1 MKKVISFLLAVVL
14 CFTLA
19 AEAFAASVKLEAV
32 SETVQ
37 TGQNIA
43 VALTVDES
51 YSDVIT
57 LETRLYYN
65 SALFTYVSYTEDNKD
80 VTVKATPSTDA
91 NGTYMQVTI
100 ISATGGAAVK
110 ANEKIATLVFAAK
123 DGVTEQT
130 SAEFKSKIQYGKTK
144 DGTEI
149 SASDMQTYSVTIT
162 PPAPGYQVSVPKSI
176 SAGVNGETIVPV
188 AVHLTEANG
197 TYSASN
203 TFNAYSFTVTYDT
216 AMLRYKS
223 ITPTEAKVTE
233 LGNGKLKI
241 AGTSHKAINGS
252 DTAFKLTFETFA
264 AVGAA
269 TVTVSDAK
277 IDDKANA
284 IDKDA
289 PWAKAG
295 NLTTTVTVGGYSVT
309 LPEGFEGKGS
319 AAAGEDYTFK
329 VTDGKAYT
337 VTATVDGISVPVT
350 KNDDSYTIE
359 GRYVTGK
366 IVVKAT
372 PKKMVTVN
380 VTHPDKTTIAGLNNG
395 TTVPEGEDVT
405 FTVTSPLDKNPI
417 AYTVKVG
424 EVEIAASRVAIAE
437 RKGPRMAYAYTYT
450 IPGSMVKG
458 ESITVTVEQATDSVA
473 LIKTGNGWDE
483 NVTLT
488 YTAGGVETTLT
499 GGTIPTSATALTVTI
514 KQNDKRNYTAV
525 QYKQNLAAEWT
536 DFGEPEKK
544 DGNLVYT
551 YTGGFNKD
559 ILSNGS
565 FAVKIDYTEKADF
578 AADKVVEYLKLGTD
592 ASAKTM
598 WLVLCS
604 GKTNGY
610 LTCSYGENT
619 APMYY
624 SEKYQAWAY
633 LVISGDAAETVK
645 QNVSIMNVDE
655 SAGKKTVDY
664 SGDVNMTGG
673 GVDINDAQ
681 LIVNMYNA
689 DYTKFTGNVTM
700 EKFLRAD
707 MDGSKAV
714 NNEDV
719 LKIIAAV
726 NS

>member
-1 MKKVISFLLAVVL
+1 MKKVISFMLAIILMMSL
-14 CFTLA
+14 CVSAFALSLTPAADKTSIAQGETITVTLSFDERIEDIA
-19 AEAFAASVKLEAV
+19 SAEA
-32 SETVQ
+32 
-37 TGQNIA
+37 
-43 VALTVDES
+43 
-51 YSDVIT
+51 
-57 LETRLYYN
+57 RLYFDDTKFEFN
-65 SALFTYVSYTEDNKD
+65 SGVGADSYTN
-80 VTVKATPSTDA
+80 V
-91 NGTYMQVTI
+91 
-100 ISATGGAAVK
+100 
-110 ANEKIATLVFAAK
+110 AK
-123 DGVTEQT
+123 DAKTENGKKFVQINYFCQSIDSPIAAGKFAT
-130 SAEFKSKIQYGKTK
+130 ITFTAKQDIQGDAEFSAQVVSSMLKDENKTANT
-144 DGTEI
+144 DPI
-149 SASDMQTYSVTIT
+149 SLTVTIT

-216 AMLRYKS
+216 AKLRYKS
-223 ITPTEAKVTE
+223 IAPADAKVTE
-233 LGNGKLKI
+233 LGNGELRI
-241 AGTSHKAINGS
+241 AGTSHDAINGS
-252 DTAFKLTFETFA
+252 DTAFKLTFETFSA
-264 AVGAA
+264 IGAA
-269 TVTVSDAK
+269 DVSISNAK

-289 PWAKAG
+289 PLAKAG

-309 LPEGFEGKGS
+309 LPEGFEGAGS

-350 KNDDSYTIE
+350 KNETTYTIAAQ
-359 GRYVTGK
+359 YVTGK
-366 IVVKAT
+366 IVVTAEEKA
-372 PKKMVTVN
+372 MVTVKVAN
-380 VTHPDKTTIAGLNNG
+380 NGGGTIAGLNNDM
-395 TTVPEGEDVT
+395 TVPEGEDVT
-405 FTVTSPLDKNPI
+405 FTVASPLSNSTI
-417 AYTVKVG
+417 AYVVTVG
-424 EVEIAASRVAIAE
+424 DVELAAKELTISNGR
-437 RKGPRMAYAYTYT
+437 RRTYTYTYT

-458 ESITVTVEQATDSVA
+458 ESITVTVEKATNSVA

-488 YTAGGVETTLT
+488 YTADGVEKTLT

-514 KQNDKRNYTAV
+514 KQNDKRNYTV
-525 QYKQNLAAEWT
+525 QYKQNLANEWT

-551 YTGGFNKD
+551 YTDGFDKD
-559 ILSNGS
+559 TLSNGS

-578 AADKVVEYLKLGTD
+578 AADEVVKYLELGTGE
-592 ASAKTM
+592 SAKTM

-610 LTCSYGENT
+610 LTCSYDGST
-619 APMYY
+619 AAPMYY

-633 LVISGDAAETVK
+633 LVISGDDAETVK

-655 SAGKKTVDY
+655 STGKKTVDY
-664 SGDVNMTGG
+664 SGDVNMTG

-689 DYTKFTGNVTM
+689 DYTEFAGNVTM

-707 MDGSKAV
+707 MDGSKV
-714 NNEDV
+714 VDNTDV

-726 NS
+726 NN

>member
-19 AEAFAASVKLEAV
+19 AEAFAASVKPEAV

-65 SALFTYVSYTEDNKD
+65 SDLFTYVSYTGDNKD
-80 VTVKATPSTDA
+80 VTVKATPLTDT

-100 ISATGGAAVK
+100 IGATGGAAVK

-188 AVHLTEANG
+188 AVHLTEVDG
-197 TYSASN
+197 THSASN

-216 AMLRYKS
+216 AKLRYKS
-223 ITPTEAKVTE
+223 IAPADAKVTE
-233 LGNGKLKI
+233 LGSGVLKI
-241 AGTSHKAINGS
+241 AGTSHNAINGS
-252 DTAFKLTFETFA
+252 DTAFKLTFETST

-289 PWAKAG
+289 PLAKAG

-309 LPEGFEGKGS
+309 LPEGFEGEGS

-350 KNDDSYTIE
+350 KNGTTYTIAAQ
-359 GRYVTGK
+359 YVTGK
-366 IVVKAT
+366 IVVAAKEKA
-372 PKKMVTVN
+372 MVTVKVPN
-380 VTHPDKTTIAGLNNG
+380 NGGGTIAGLNDG
-395 TTVPEGEDVT
+395 MTVPEGEDVT
-405 FTVTSPLDKNPI
+405 FTVTSPRSNSTI
-417 AYTVKVG
+417 AYVVTVG
-424 EVEIAASRVAIAE
+424 DVELAAKELTISNGRS
-437 RKGPRMAYAYTYT
+437 KTYTYTYT

-458 ESITVTVEQATDSVA
+458 ESITVTVKQASSDVWT
-473 LIKTGNGWDE
+473 LIKTGNGWADAE
-483 NVTLT
+483 LT
-488 YTAGGVETTLT
+488 YTMENDETVYTAT
-499 GGTIPTSATALTVTI
+499 ATIPNTAKTVTVSI
-514 KQNDKRNYTAV
+514 PKNDKRTYTV
-525 QYKQNLAAEWT
+525 QYGLDSPARTSLEPVDAGDKWT
-536 DFGEPEKK
+536 
-544 DGNLVYT
+544 YT
-551 YTGGFNKD
+551 YTADGRNIFSLFYLD
-559 ILSNGS
+559 IT
-565 FAVKIDYTEKADF
+565 YTEKADF
-578 AADKVVEYLKLGTD
+578 AADEVVEYLKLGTD

-633 LVISGDAAETVK
+633 LVISGDDAETVK
-645 QNVSIMNVDE
+645 NSVKIMNVDE

-673 GVDINDAQ
+673 VDINDAQ

-689 DYTKFTGNVTM
+689 DYTEFTGNVTM

-714 NNEDV
+714 DNADV

-726 NS
+726 NN

>member
-1 MKKVISFLLAVVL
+1 MKKVISFMLVIILMISL
-14 CFTLA
+14 CVSAFALSLTPTADKTSIAQGETITVTLSFDEQIEDIA
-19 AEAFAASVKLEAV
+19 SAEARLYFDDTKFEFNSGVGADSYTNVVKDVKTENGKKY
-32 SETVQ
+32 VQ
-37 TGQNIA
+37 VNYFCS
-43 VALTVDES
+43 TVDS
-51 YSDVIT
+51 PIAAGKFATIT
-57 LETRLYYN
+57 
-65 SALFTYVSYTEDNKD
+65 FT
-80 VTVKATPSTDA
+80 
-91 NGTYMQVTI
+91 
-100 ISATGGAAVK
+100 
-110 ANEKIATLVFAAK
+110 AK
-123 DGVTEQT
+123 QDIQGD
-130 SAEFKSKIQYGKTK
+130 AEFSAQVVSSMLKDENKTANT
-144 DGTEI
+144 DPI
-149 SASDMQTYSVTIT
+149 SLTVTIT

-216 AMLRYKS
+216 AKLRYKS
-223 ITPTEAKVTE
+223 IAPADAKVTE
-233 LGNGKLKI
+233 LGKGELRI
-241 AGTSHKAINGS
+241 AGTSHHAINGS
-252 DTAFKLTFETFA
+252 DTAFKLTFETFS

-269 TVTVSDAK
+269 KVAVSDAK

-289 PWAKAG
+289 PLAKAG

-309 LPEGFEGKGS
+309 LPEGFEGEGS
-319 AAAGEDYTFK
+319 AAAGKDYTFN

-350 KNDDSYTIE
+350 KNETTYTIAAQ
-359 GRYVTGK
+359 YVTGK

-380 VTHPDKTTIAGLNNG
+380 VTYPDKTTIAGLPNDM
-395 TTVPEGEDVT
+395 TVPEGEDVT
-405 FTVTSPLDKNPI
+405 FKVTSPRSNSAI
-417 AYTVKVG
+417 AYVVTVG
-424 EVEIAASRVAIAE
+424 DVELAAKELTISDGRS
-437 RKGPRMAYAYTYT
+437 KTYTYTYT

-458 ESITVTVEQATDSVA
+458 ESITVTVEKATDSVA

-488 YTAGGVETTLT
+488 YTADGVEKTLT
-499 GGTIPTSATALTVTI
+499 GGTIPTSATALTATI
-514 KQNDKRNYTAV
+514 KQNDKRNYTV
-525 QYKQNLAAEWT
+525 QYKQNLANEWT

-551 YTGGFNKD
+551 YTDGFDKD
-559 ILSNGS
+559 TLSNGS

-578 AADKVVEYLKLGTD
+578 AADEVVKYLELGTGE
-592 ASAKTM
+592 SAKTM

-610 LTCSYGENT
+610 LTCSYDGST
-619 APMYY
+619 AAPMYY

-633 LVISGDAAETVK
+633 LVISGDDAETVK

-655 SAGKKTVDY
+655 STGKKTVDY
-664 SGDVNMTGG
+664 SGDVNMTG

-689 DYTKFTGNVTM
+689 DYTGFAGNVTM

-707 MDGSKAV
+707 MDGSKV
-714 NNEDV
+714 VDNTDV

-726 NS
+726 NN

>member
-1 MKKVISFLLAVVL
+1 MKKVISFMLAIILMISL
-14 CFTLA
+14 CVSAFALSLTPTADKTSIAQGETITVTLSFDEQIEDIA
-19 AEAFAASVKLEAV
+19 SAEARLYFDDTKFEFNSGVGADSYTNVVKDVKTENGKKY
-32 SETVQ
+32 VQ
-37 TGQNIA
+37 VNYFCS
-43 VALTVDES
+43 TVDS
-51 YSDVIT
+51 PIAAGKFATIT
-57 LETRLYYN
+57 
-65 SALFTYVSYTEDNKD
+65 FT
-80 VTVKATPSTDA
+80 
-91 NGTYMQVTI
+91 
-100 ISATGGAAVK
+100 
-110 ANEKIATLVFAAK
+110 AK
-123 DGVTEQT
+123 QDIQGD
-130 SAEFKSKIQYGKTK
+130 AEFSAQVVSSMLKDENKTANT
-144 DGTEI
+144 DPI
-149 SASDMQTYSVTIT
+149 SLTVTIT

-216 AMLRYKS
+216 AKLRYKS
-223 ITPTEAKVTE
+223 IAPADAKVTE
-233 LGNGKLKI
+233 LGNGELRI
-241 AGTSHKAINGS
+241 AGTSHDAINGS
-252 DTAFKLTFETFA
+252 DTAFKLTFETFSA
-264 AVGAA
+264 IGAA
-269 TVTVSDAK
+269 DVSISNAK

-289 PWAKAG
+289 PLAKAG

-309 LPEGFEGKGS
+309 LPEGFEGAGS

-350 KNDDSYTIE
+350 KNETTYTIAAQ
-359 GRYVTGK
+359 YVTGK
-366 IVVKAT
+366 IVVTAEEKA
-372 PKKMVTVN
+372 MVTVKVAN
-380 VTHPDKTTIAGLNNG
+380 NGGGTIAGLNNDM
-395 TTVPEGEDVT
+395 TVPEGEDVT
-405 FTVTSPLDKNPI
+405 FTVASPLSNSTI
-417 AYTVKVG
+417 AYVVTVG
-424 EVEIAASRVAIAE
+424 DVELAAKELTISNGR
-437 RKGPRMAYAYTYT
+437 RRTYTYTYT

-458 ESITVTVEQATDSVA
+458 ESITVTVEKATNSVA

-488 YTAGGVETTLT
+488 YTADGVEKTLT

-514 KQNDKRNYTAV
+514 KQNDKRNYTV
-525 QYKQNLAAEWT
+525 QYKQNLANEWT

-551 YTGGFNKD
+551 YTDGFDKD
-559 ILSNGS
+559 TLSNGS

-578 AADKVVEYLKLGTD
+578 AADEVVKYLELGTGE
-592 ASAKTM
+592 SAKTM

-610 LTCSYGENT
+610 LTCSYDGST
-619 APMYY
+619 AAPMYY

-633 LVISGDAAETVK
+633 LVISGDDAETVK

-655 SAGKKTVDY
+655 STGKKTVDY
-664 SGDVNMTGG
+664 SGDVNMTG

-689 DYTKFTGNVTM
+689 DYTEFAGNVTM

-707 MDGSKAV
+707 MDGSKV
-714 NNEDV
+714 VDNTDV

-726 NS
+726 NN

>member
-1 MKKVISFLLAVVL
+1 MKKVISFMLAIILMISL
-14 CFTLA
+14 CVSAFALSLTPTADKTSIAQGETITVTLSFDEQIEDIA
-19 AEAFAASVKLEAV
+19 SAEARLYFDDTKFEFNSGVGADSYTNVVKDVKTENGKKY
-32 SETVQ
+32 VQ
-37 TGQNIA
+37 VNYFCS
-43 VALTVDES
+43 TVDS
-51 YSDVIT
+51 PIAAGKFATIT
-57 LETRLYYN
+57 
-65 SALFTYVSYTEDNKD
+65 FT
-80 VTVKATPSTDA
+80 
-91 NGTYMQVTI
+91 
-100 ISATGGAAVK
+100 
-110 ANEKIATLVFAAK
+110 AK
-123 DGVTEQT
+123 QDIQGD
-130 SAEFKSKIQYGKTK
+130 AEFSAQVVSSMLKDENKTANT
-144 DGTEI
+144 DPI
-149 SASDMQTYSVTIT
+149 SLTVTIT
-162 PPAPGYQVSVPKSI
+162 PPAPGYQVSVPESI

-188 AVHLTEANG
+188 AVHLTKADG
-197 TYSASN
+197 TRSASN

-216 AMLRYKS
+216 AKLRYKS
-223 ITPTEAKVTE
+223 IAPADAEVTE
-233 LGNGKLKI
+233 LGNGELKI
-241 AGTSHKAINGS
+241 AGTSHDAINGS

-269 TVTVSDAK
+269 TVAVSDAK

-284 IDKDA
+284 IDKNA
-289 PWAKAG
+289 PLAKTG

-309 LPEGFEGKGS
+309 LPEGFEGEGS
-319 AAAGEDYTFK
+319 AAAGVDYTFN

-337 VTATVDGISVPVT
+337 VTATVDGIPVPVT
-350 KNDDSYTIE
+350 KNETTYTIAAQ
-359 GRYVTGK
+359 YVTGK
-366 IVVKAT
+366 IVVAAKEKA
-372 PKKMVTVN
+372 MVTVN
-380 VTHPDKTTIAGLNNG
+380 VTNPDKATIAGFPDDM
-395 TTVPEGEDVT
+395 TVPEGEDVT
-405 FTVTSPLDKNPI
+405 FTVASPPSTSTI
-417 AYTVKVG
+417 AYVVTVG
-424 EVEIAASRVAIAE
+424 DVELAAKELTTSNG
-437 RKGPRMAYAYTYT
+437 RKKTYTYTYT

-458 ESITVTVEQATDSVA
+458 KSITVKVEQATDSVA
-473 LIKTGNGWDE
+473 LIKIGNGWDE

-488 YTAGGVETTLT
+488 YTADGKEKTLT
-499 GGTIPTSATALTVTI
+499 GGTIPTTATALTVTI
-514 KQNDKRNYTAV
+514 KQNDKRNYTV
-525 QYKQNLAAEWT
+525 QYKQNLVDEWA

-578 AADKVVEYLKLGTD
+578 AADEVVAYLKLGTD

-633 LVISGDAAETVK
+633 LVISDDNAETVK

-655 SAGKKTVDY
+655 STGKKTVDY
-664 SGDVNMTGG
+664 SGDVNMTG

-707 MDGSKAV
+707 MDGNKV
-714 NNEDV
+714 VDNTDV

-726 NS
+726 NN

>member
-1 MKKVISFLLAVVL
+1 MKKVISFMLAIILMISL
-14 CFTLA
+14 CVSAFALSLTPTADKTSIAQGETITVTLSFDEQIEDIA
-19 AEAFAASVKLEAV
+19 SAEARLYFDDTKFEFNSGVGADSYTNVVKDVKTENGKKY
-32 SETVQ
+32 VQ
-37 TGQNIA
+37 VNYFCS
-43 VALTVDES
+43 TVDS
-51 YSDVIT
+51 PI
-57 LETRLYYN
+57 
-65 SALFTYVSYTEDNKD
+65 
-80 VTVKATPSTDA
+80 
-91 NGTYMQVTI
+91 
-100 ISATGGAAVK
+100 AAG
-110 ANEKIATLVFAAK
+110 KIATITFTAK
-123 DGVTEQT
+123 QDIQGD
-130 SAEFKSKIQYGKTK
+130 AEFSAQVVSSMLKDENKTANT
-144 DGTEI
+144 DPI
-149 SASDMQTYSVTIT
+149 SLTVTIT

-216 AMLRYKS
+216 AKLRYKS
-223 ITPTEAKVTE
+223 IAPADAKVTE
-233 LGNGKLKI
+233 LGKGELRI
-241 AGTSHKAINGS
+241 AGTSHHAINGS
-252 DTAFKLTFETFA
+252 DTAFKLTFETFSA
-264 AVGAA
+264 IGAA
-269 TVTVSDAK
+269 DVSISNAK

-289 PWAKAG
+289 PLAKAG

-309 LPEGFEGKGS
+309 LPEGFEGEGS

-329 VTDGKAYT
+329 VTDGRAYT

-366 IVVKAT
+366 IVVAAKEKA
-372 PKKMVTVN
+372 MVTVKVDN
-380 VTHPDKTTIAGLNNG
+380 KGGGTIAELNDG
-395 TTVPEGEDVT
+395 MTVMTVPEGEDVT

-417 AYTVKVG
+417 AYTVKVD
-424 EVEIAASRVAIAE
+424 EVEIAASGVAIADQ
-437 RKGPRMAYAYTYT
+437 KGPRKAYAYTYT

-458 ESITVTVEQATDSVA
+458 ESITVTVEKATDSVA

-488 YTAGGVETTLT
+488 YTADGVEKTLT

-514 KQNDKRNYTAV
+514 KQNDKRNYTV
-525 QYKQNLAAEWT
+525 QYKQNLANEWT

-551 YTGGFNKD
+551 YTDGFDKD
-559 ILSNGS
+559 TLSNGS

-578 AADKVVEYLKLGTD
+578 AADKVVEYLQLGTD

-610 LTCSYGENT
+610 LTCSYDGST
-619 APMYY
+619 AAPMYY

-633 LVISGDAAETVK
+633 LVISGDNEEAVK

-664 SGDVNMTGG
+664 SGDVNMTGD
-673 GVDINDAQ
+673 VDINDAQ

-689 DYTKFTGNVTM
+689 DYTGFAGNVTM

-707 MDGSKAV
+707 MDGSKV
-714 NNEDV
+714 VDNTDV

-726 NS
+726 NN

>member
-19 AEAFAASVKLEAV
+19 AEAFAASVKPEAV

-43 VALTVDES
+43 VALTVDEN
-51 YSDVIT
+51 YSNVIT

-65 SALFTYVSYTEDNKD
+65 SNLFTYVSYIGDNKD
-80 VTVKATPSTDA
+80 VTVNATPSTDT

-100 ISATGGAAVK
+100 IGATGGAAVK

-188 AVHLTEANG
+188 AVHLTEADG
-197 TYSASN
+197 THSASN

-216 AMLRYKS
+216 AKLRYKS
-223 ITPTEAKVTE
+223 IAPTDAKVTE
-233 LGNGKLKI
+233 LGNGELKI
-241 AGTSHKAINGS
+241 AGTSHEAINGS
-252 DTAFKLTFETFA
+252 DTAFKLTFETFT
-264 AVGAA
+264 AVGEA

-284 IDKDA
+284 INKDA
-289 PWAKAG
+289 PLAKAG

-309 LPEGFEGKGS
+309 LPEGFEGAGS

-380 VTHPDKTTIAGLNNG
+380 VTNPDKATIAGLNNG
-395 TTVPEGEDVT
+395 TPVPEGEDVT
-405 FTVTSPLDKNPI
+405 FTVTSPLDKKPI

-424 EVEIAASRVAIAE
+424 EVEIAASRVAIADQ
-437 RKGPRMAYAYTYT
+437 KGPKKAYAYTYT
-450 IPGSMVKG
+450 IPGSMVTG
-458 ESITVTVEQATDSVA
+458 ESITVTVKQASSDVWT
-473 LIKTGNGWDE
+473 LIKTGNGWDGA
-483 NVTLT
+483 TLT
-488 YTAGGVETTLT
+488 YTMENDETVYTAGS
-499 GGTIPTSATALTVTI
+499 TIPKTAKTVTVSI
-514 KQNDKRNYTAV
+514 PKSDKRTYTV
-525 QYKQNLAAEWT
+525 QYGLDSPDSRPLEQVDAGDKWT
-536 DFGEPEKK
+536 
-544 DGNLVYT
+544 YT
-551 YTGGFNKD
+551 YTA
-559 ILSNGS
+559 NGS
-565 FAVKIDYTEKADF
+565 AFSWFYLDITYTEKADF
-578 AADKVVEYLKLGTD
+578 AADGVVKYLKLGTD
-592 ASAKTM
+592 ESAKTM

-610 LTCSYGENT
+610 LTCSYDGST
-619 APMYY
+619 AAPMYY

-633 LVISGDAAETVK
+633 LVISGDDAETVK

-655 SAGKKTVDY
+655 STGKKTVDY
-664 SGDVNMTGG
+664 SGDVNMTG

-707 MDGSKAV
+707 MDGSKV
-714 NNEDV
+714 VDNTDV

-726 NS
+726 NN

>member
-1 MKKVISFLLAVVL
+1 MKRKALSALLAVVML
-14 CFTLA
+14 FSLVAT
-19 AEAFAASVKLEAV
+19 AFAESMQIKADKDKIEKGQDVTVTVSLDQKIVDAAMFVMHLNFDGTLFDYKDGTAVAGGTILESVKGEGAKCYKQVNWAAINGKGTIPAGTFLTATFTAKKDIDGQSV
-32 SETVQ
+32 SATFSAE
-37 TGQNIA
+37 
-43 VALTVDES
+43 VDES
-51 YSDVIT
+51 QFVGLGTTPAY
-57 LETRLYYN
+57 EK
-65 SALFTYVSYTEDNKD
+65 VSLT
-80 VTVKATPSTDA
+80 
-91 NGTYMQVTI
+91 
-100 ISATGGAAVK
+100 
-110 ANEKIATLVFAAK
+110 
-123 DGVTEQT
+123 
-130 SAEFKSKIQYGKTK
+130 
-144 DGTEI
+144 
-149 SASDMQTYSVTIT
+149 VTIT

-216 AMLRYKS
+216 AKLRYKS
-223 ITPTEAKVTE
+223 IAPADAKVTE
-233 LGNGKLKI
+233 LGDGELRI
-241 AGTSHKAINGS
+241 AGTSHDAINGS
-252 DTAFKLTFETFA
+252 DTAFKLTFETFT

-337 VTATVDGISVPVT
+337 VTATVDGIPVPVT
-350 KNDDSYTIE
+350 KNETTYTIAAQ
-359 GRYVTGK
+359 YVTGK

-380 VTHPDKTTIAGLNNG
+380 VTNNG
-395 TTVPEGEDVT
+395 DRAIVGLRDGMAVPEGEDVT
-405 FTVTSPLDKNPI
+405 FTVTSPLSNSTI
-417 AYTVKVG
+417 AYVVTVG
-424 EVEIAASRVAIAE
+424 GVELAAKELTTIN
-437 RKGPRMAYAYTYT
+437 KGRNKTYTYTYT

-458 ESITVTVEQATDSVA
+458 KSITVTVEQASSDVWT
-473 LIKTGNGWDE
+473 LIKTGNGWADAE
-483 NVTLT
+483 LT
-488 YTAGGVETTLT
+488 YTIEDDATVYTAGS
-499 GGTIPTSATALTVTI
+499 TIPNTAKTVTVSI
-514 KQNDKRNYTAV
+514 PKNDKRTYTV
-525 QYKQNLAAEWT
+525 QYGLDSTASTSLAQVDAGDKWT
-536 DFGEPEKK
+536 
-544 DGNLVYT
+544 YT
-551 YTGGFNKD
+551 YIAGGNTFSLFYLD
-559 ILSNGS
+559 IT
-565 FAVKIDYTEKADF
+565 YTEKADF
-578 AADKVVEYLKLGTD
+578 AADKVVEYLKLGT
-592 ASAKTM
+592 AESAKTM

-610 LTCSYGENT
+610 LTCSYDSST
-619 APMYY
+619 AAPMYY

-673 GVDINDAQ
+673 VDINDAQ

-689 DYTKFTGNVTM
+689 DYPVFTGNVTM

-707 MDGSKAV
+707 MNGNKTVD
-714 NNEDV
+714 NEDV

>member
-1 MKKVISFLLAVVL
+1 MKKVISFMLAIILMISL
-14 CFTLA
+14 CVSAFALSLTPTADKTSIAQGETITVTLSFDEQIEDIA
-19 AEAFAASVKLEAV
+19 SAEARLYFDDTKFEFNSGVGADSYTNVVKDVKTENGKKY
-32 SETVQ
+32 VQ
-37 TGQNIA
+37 VNYFCS
-43 VALTVDES
+43 TVDS
-51 YSDVIT
+51 PIAAGKFATIT
-57 LETRLYYN
+57 
-65 SALFTYVSYTEDNKD
+65 FT
-80 VTVKATPSTDA
+80 
-91 NGTYMQVTI
+91 
-100 ISATGGAAVK
+100 
-110 ANEKIATLVFAAK
+110 AK
-123 DGVTEQT
+123 QDIQGD
-130 SAEFKSKIQYGKTK
+130 AEFSAQVVSSMLKDENKTANT
-144 DGTEI
+144 DPI
-149 SASDMQTYSVTIT
+149 SLTVTIT

-216 AMLRYKS
+216 AKLRYKS
-223 ITPTEAKVTE
+223 IAPADAKVTE
-233 LGNGKLKI
+233 LGNGVLKI
-241 AGTSHKAINGS
+241 AGTSHEAINGS
-252 DTAFKLTFETFA
+252 DTAFKLTFETFS

-269 TVTVSDAK
+269 KVAVSDAK

-289 PWAKAG
+289 PLAKTG

-309 LPEGFEGKGS
+309 LPEGFEGEGS

-337 VTATVDGISVPVT
+337 VTATVDGIPVPVT
-350 KNDDSYTIE
+350 KNETTYTIAAQ
-359 GRYVTGK
+359 YVTGK
-366 IVVKAT
+366 IVVAAKEKA
-372 PKKMVTVN
+372 MVTVK
-380 VTHPDKTTIAGLNNG
+380 VTNPDKATIAGLNDG
-395 TTVPEGEDVT
+395 KPVPEGEDVT

-424 EVEIAASRVAIAE
+424 EVEIAASRVAIADQGK
-437 RKGPRMAYAYTYT
+437 RKAYTYTYT

-458 ESITVTVEQATDSVA
+458 DIITVTVEQATDSVA

-488 YTAGGVETTLT
+488 YTADGKEKTLT

-514 KQNDKRNYTAV
+514 KQNDKRNYTV
-525 QYKQNLAAEWT
+525 QYKQNLANEWT

-559 ILSNGS
+559 TLSNGS

-578 AADKVVEYLKLGTD
+578 AADEVVEYLELGTD

-633 LVISGDAAETVK
+633 LVISGDDAKTVK

-655 SAGKKTVDY
+655 SAGKMTVDY
-664 SGDVNMTGG
+664 SGDVNMTG

-689 DYTKFTGNVTM
+689 DYPEFTGSVTM

-714 NNEDV
+714 DNADV

-726 NS
+726 NN

>member
-19 AEAFAASVKLEAV
+19 AEAFAASVKPEAV

-65 SALFTYVSYTEDNKD
+65 SDLFTYVSYTGDNKD
-80 VTVKATPSTDA
+80 VTVKATPLTDT

-100 ISATGGAAVK
+100 IGATGGAAVK

-188 AVHLTEANG
+188 AVHLTEVDG
-197 TYSASN
+197 THSASN

-216 AMLRYKS
+216 AKLRYKS
-223 ITPTEAKVTE
+223 IAPADAKVTE
-233 LGNGKLKI
+233 LGSGVLKI
-241 AGTSHKAINGS
+241 AGTSHNAINGS
-252 DTAFKLTFETFA
+252 DTAFKLTFETST

-289 PWAKAG
+289 PLAKAG

-309 LPEGFEGKGS
+309 LPEGFEGEGS

-350 KNDDSYTIE
+350 KNGTTYTIAAQ
-359 GRYVTGK
+359 YVTGK
-366 IVVKAT
+366 IVVAAKEKA
-372 PKKMVTVN
+372 MVTVKVPN
-380 VTHPDKTTIAGLNNG
+380 NGGGTIAGLNDG
-395 TTVPEGEDVT
+395 MTVPEGEDVT
-405 FTVTSPLDKNPI
+405 FTVTSPRSNSTI
-417 AYTVKVG
+417 AYVVTVG
-424 EVEIAASRVAIAE
+424 DVELAAKELTISNGRS
-437 RKGPRMAYAYTYT
+437 KTYTYTYT

-458 ESITVTVEQATDSVA
+458 ESITVTVKQASSDVWT

-488 YTAGGVETTLT
+488 YTADGVEKTLT

-514 KQNDKRNYTAV
+514 KQNDKRNYTV

-551 YTGGFNKD
+551 YTGGFDKYT
-559 ILSNGS
+559 LSNGS

-578 AADKVVEYLKLGTD
+578 AADKVVEYLKLGKD

-610 LTCSYGENT
+610 LTCSYDGST
-619 APMYY
+619 AAPMYY

-633 LVISGDAAETVK
+633 LVISGDNEEAVK

-664 SGDVNMTGG
+664 SGDVNMTGD
-673 GVDINDAQ
+673 VDINDAQ

-689 DYTKFTGNVTM
+689 DYTGFAGNVTM

-707 MDGSKAV
+707 MDGSKV
-714 NNEDV
+714 VDNTDV

-726 NS
+726 NN

>member
-19 AEAFAASVKLEAV
+19 AEAFAASVKPEAV

-43 VALTVDES
+43 VAMTVDES

-65 SALFTYVSYTEDNKD
+65 SDLFTYVSYIGDNKD
-80 VTVKATPSTDA
+80 VTVNATPLTDT

-144 DGTEI
+144 GGTEI
-149 SASDMQTYSVTIT
+149 SASDMQTYSVTVT

-188 AVHLTEANG
+188 AVHLTEADG
-197 TYSASN
+197 THSASN
-203 TFNAYSFTVTYDT
+203 TFNAYSFTATYDT
-216 AMLRYKS
+216 AKLRYKS
-223 ITPTEAKVTE
+223 IAPADAEVTE
-233 LGNGKLKI
+233 LGNGVLKI
-241 AGTSHKAINGS
+241 AGTSHDAINGS
-252 DTAFKLTFETFA
+252 DTAFKLTFETFT

-269 TVTVSDAK
+269 TVAVSDAK

-289 PWAKAG
+289 PLAKAG

-309 LPEGFEGKGS
+309 LPEGFEGEGS
-319 AAAGEDYTFK
+319 AAAGVDYTFN

-350 KNDDSYTIE
+350 KNETTYTIAAQ
-359 GRYVTGK
+359 YVTGK
-366 IVVKAT
+366 IVVTAEEKA
-372 PKKMVTVN
+372 MVTVKVPN
-380 VTHPDKTTIAGLNNG
+380 NGGGTIAGLNDG
-395 TTVPEGEDVT
+395 MTVPEGEDVT
-405 FTVTSPLDKNPI
+405 FTVTSPLNNYPI

-424 EVEIAASRVAIAE
+424 EVEIAASGVAIAE
-437 RKGPRMAYAYTYT
+437 RKGKRMAYAYTYT

-458 ESITVTVEQATDSVA
+458 ESITVTVEQAKRDVWT
-473 LIKTGNGWDE
+473 LIKTGNGWADAE
-483 NVTLT
+483 LT
-488 YTAGGVETTLT
+488 YTIEDDATVYTAGS
-499 GGTIPTSATALTVTI
+499 TIPNTAKTVTVSI
-514 KQNDKRNYTAV
+514 PKNDKRTYTV
-525 QYKQNLAAEWT
+525 QYGLDSAASSPLAQVDAGDKWT
-536 DFGEPEKK
+536 
-544 DGNLVYT
+544 YT
-551 YTGGFNKD
+551 YTADGSTFSRFYLD
-559 ILSNGS
+559 IT
-565 FAVKIDYTEKADF
+565 YTEKADF

-592 ASAKTM
+592 ESAKAM

-633 LVISGDAAETVK
+633 LVISDDNAETVK

-655 SAGKKTVDY
+655 STGKKTADY
-664 SGDVNMTGG
+664 SGDVNMTG

-689 DYTKFTGNVTM
+689 DYTVFTGNVTM

-707 MDGSKAV
+707 MNGNKAV
-714 NNEDV
+714 DNEDV

-726 NS
+726 NN

>member
-1 MKKVISFLLAVVL
+1 MKKVISFMLAIILMISL
-14 CFTLA
+14 CVSAFALSLTPTADKTSIAQGETITVTLSFDEQIEDIA
-19 AEAFAASVKLEAV
+19 SAEARLYFDDTKFEFNSGVGADSYTNVVKDVKTENGKKY
-32 SETVQ
+32 VQ
-37 TGQNIA
+37 VNYFCS
-43 VALTVDES
+43 TVDS
-51 YSDVIT
+51 PIAAGKFATIT
-57 LETRLYYN
+57 
-65 SALFTYVSYTEDNKD
+65 FT
-80 VTVKATPSTDA
+80 
-91 NGTYMQVTI
+91 
-100 ISATGGAAVK
+100 
-110 ANEKIATLVFAAK
+110 AK
-123 DGVTEQT
+123 QDIQGD
-130 SAEFKSKIQYGKTK
+130 AEFSAQVVSSMLKDENKTANT
-144 DGTEI
+144 DPI
-149 SASDMQTYSVTIT
+149 SLTVTIT

-216 AMLRYKS
+216 AKLRYKS
-223 ITPTEAKVTE
+223 IAPADAKVTE
-233 LGNGKLKI
+233 LGKGELRI
-241 AGTSHKAINGS
+241 AGTSHHAINGS
-252 DTAFKLTFETFA
+252 DTAFKLTFETFSA
-264 AVGAA
+264 IGAA
-269 TVTVSDAK
+269 DVSISNAK

-289 PWAKAG
+289 PLAKAG

-309 LPEGFEGKGS
+309 LPEGFEGEGS

-329 VTDGKAYT
+329 VTDGRAYT

-366 IVVKAT
+366 IVVAAKEKA
-372 PKKMVTVN
+372 MVTVKVDN
-380 VTHPDKTTIAGLNNG
+380 KGGGTIAELNDG
-395 TTVPEGEDVT
+395 MTVMTVPEGEDVT

-417 AYTVKVG
+417 AYTVKVD
-424 EVEIAASRVAIAE
+424 EVEIAASGVAIADQ
-437 RKGPRMAYAYTYT
+437 KGPRKAYAYTYT

-488 YTAGGVETTLT
+488 YTADGEEKTLT

-514 KQNDKRNYTAV
+514 KQNDKRNYTV

-551 YTGGFNKD
+551 YTGGFDKYT
-559 ILSNGS
+559 LSNGS

-578 AADKVVEYLKLGTD
+578 AADKVVEYLQLGTD

-610 LTCSYGENT
+610 LTCSYDGST
-619 APMYY
+619 AAPMYY

-633 LVISGDAAETVK
+633 LVISGDNEEAVK

-664 SGDVNMTGG
+664 SGDVNMTGD
-673 GVDINDAQ
+673 VDINDAQ

-689 DYTKFTGNVTM
+689 DYTGFAGNVTM

-707 MDGSKAV
+707 MDGSKV
-714 NNEDV
+714 VDNTDV

-726 NS
+726 NN

>member
-19 AEAFAASVKLEAV
+19 AEAFAASVKPEAV

-43 VALTVDES
+43 VALTVDEN
-51 YSDVIT
+51 YSNVIT

-65 SALFTYVSYTEDNKD
+65 SNLFTYVSYIGDNKD
-80 VTVKATPSTDA
+80 VTVNATPSTDT

-100 ISATGGAAVK
+100 IGATGGAAVK

-149 SASDMQTYSVTIT
+149 SASDMQTYSVTVT

-188 AVHLTEANG
+188 AVHLTEADG
-197 TYSASN
+197 THSASD

-216 AMLRYKS
+216 AKLRYKS
-223 ITPTEAKVTE
+223 IAPDDAEVTE
-233 LGNGKLKI
+233 LGNGVLKI
-241 AGTSHKAINGS
+241 AGTSHDAINGS
-252 DTAFKLTFETFA
+252 NTAFKLTFETFS

-269 TVTVSDAK
+269 KVAVSDAK

-289 PWAKAG
+289 PLAKAG

-309 LPEGFEGKGS
+309 LPEGFEGAGS

-337 VTATVDGISVPVT
+337 VTATVDGIPVPVT
-350 KNDDSYTIE
+350 KNETTYTIAAQ
-359 GRYVTGK
+359 YVTGK
-366 IVVKAT
+366 IVVAAKEKA
-372 PKKMVTVN
+372 MVTVKVDN
-380 VTHPDKTTIAGLNNG
+380 KGDGTITGLDDG
-395 TTVPEGEDVT
+395 IPEGEDVT

-424 EVEIAASRVAIAE
+424 EVEIAASGVEIADQ
-437 RKGPRMAYAYTYT
+437 KGPRKAYTYTYT

-458 ESITVTVEQATDSVA
+458 ESITVTVEKATDSVA

-488 YTAGGVETTLT
+488 YTADGVEKTLT

-514 KQNDKRNYTAV
+514 KQNDKRNYTV
-525 QYKQNLAAEWT
+525 QYKRNLVDKWT

-551 YTGGFNKD
+551 YTGGFDKYT
-559 ILSNGS
+559 LSNGS

-578 AADKVVEYLKLGTD
+578 AADEVVKYLELGTGE
-592 ASAKTM
+592 SAKTM

-610 LTCSYGENT
+610 LTCSYDGST
-619 APMYY
+619 AAPMYY

-633 LVISGDAAETVK
+633 LVISGDNAEAVK
-645 QNVSIMNVDE
+645 NSVKIMNVDE

-673 GVDINDAQ
+673 VDINDAQ

-689 DYTKFTGNVTM
+689 DYTGFAGNVTM

-726 NS
+726 NN

>member
-19 AEAFAASVKLEAV
+19 AEAFAASVKPEAV

-43 VALTVDES
+43 VAMTVDES
-51 YSDVIT
+51 YSNVIT

-65 SALFTYVSYTEDNKD
+65 SDLFKYVSYIGDNKD
-80 VTVKATPSTDA
+80 VTVNATPLTDT

-130 SAEFKSKIQYGKTK
+130 SAEFKSKIEYGKTK

-188 AVHLTEANG
+188 AVHLTEADD
-197 TYSASN
+197 SN
-203 TFNAYSFTVTYDT
+203 SENDTFNAYSFTVTYDT
-216 AMLRYKS
+216 AKLRYKS
-223 ITPTEAKVTE
+223 IAPANAEVTE

-241 AGTSHKAINGS
+241 AGTSHDAINGS
-252 DTAFKLTFETFA
+252 DTAFKLTFETFT

-289 PWAKAG
+289 PLAKAG

-309 LPEGFEGKGS
+309 LPEGFEGEGS
-319 AAAGEDYTFK
+319 AAAGEDYIFN

-350 KNDDSYTIE
+350 KNGTTYTIAAQ
-359 GRYVTGK
+359 YVTGK
-366 IVVKAT
+366 IVVAAKEKA
-372 PKKMVTVN
+372 MVTVKVDN
-380 VTHPDKTTIAGLNNG
+380 KGGGTIAELNDG
-395 TTVPEGEDVT
+395 MTVPEGEDVT
-405 FTVTSPLDKNPI
+405 FKVQAPKRQAVSYVVTVGT
-417 AYTVKVG
+417 T
-424 EVEIAASRVAIAE
+424 EIAASAVSGNKP
-437 RKGPRMAYAYTYT
+437 KGFVYTYT
-450 IPGSMVKG
+450 IPGSMVTG
-458 ESITVTVEQATDSVA
+458 ESITVTVEQARSDVWT
-473 LIKTGNGWDE
+473 LIKTGNGWDDA
-483 NVTLT
+483 TLT
-488 YTAGGVETTLT
+488 YTNENDEVQSAAGS
-499 GGTIPTSATALTVTI
+499 TIPNTAKTVTVSI
-514 KQNDKRNYTAV
+514 PKNDKRTYTV
-525 QYKQNLAAEWT
+525 QYGLDSTASNPLAQVDAGDKWT
-536 DFGEPEKK
+536 
-544 DGNLVYT
+544 YT
-551 YTGGFNKD
+551 YTVGGSIFSLFYLD
-559 ILSNGS
+559 IT
-565 FAVKIDYTEKADF
+565 YTEKADF
-578 AADKVVEYLKLGTD
+578 AADEVVAYLELGTD

-633 LVISGDAAETVK
+633 LVISDDNAETVK

-655 SAGKKTVDY
+655 STGKKTVDY
-664 SGDVNMTGG
+664 SGDVNMTG

-689 DYTKFTGNVTM
+689 DYTVFTGNVTM

-707 MDGSKAV
+707 MDGNKAV
-714 NNEDV
+714 DNADV

-726 NS
+726 NN

>member
-1 MKKVISFLLAVVL
+1 MKKVIFFMLAIILMISLCVSAFALSLTPTADKTSIAQGETITVTLSFDEQIEDIAS
-14 CFTLA
+14 
-19 AEAFAASVKLEAV
+19 AEARLYFDDTKFEFNSGVGADSYTNVVKDVKTENGKKY
-32 SETVQ
+32 VQ
-37 TGQNIA
+37 VNYFCS
-43 VALTVDES
+43 TVDS
-51 YSDVIT
+51 PIAAGKFATIT
-57 LETRLYYN
+57 
-65 SALFTYVSYTEDNKD
+65 FT
-80 VTVKATPSTDA
+80 
-91 NGTYMQVTI
+91 
-100 ISATGGAAVK
+100 
-110 ANEKIATLVFAAK
+110 AK
-123 DGVTEQT
+123 QDIQGD
-130 SAEFKSKIQYGKTK
+130 AEFSAQVVSSMLKDENKTANT
-144 DGTEI
+144 DPI
-149 SASDMQTYSVTIT
+149 SLTVTIT

-216 AMLRYKS
+216 AKLRYKS
-223 ITPTEAKVTE
+223 IAPADAKVTE
-233 LGNGKLKI
+233 LGKGELRI
-241 AGTSHKAINGS
+241 AGTSHHAINGS
-252 DTAFKLTFETFA
+252 DTAFKLTFETFSA
-264 AVGAA
+264 IGAA
-269 TVTVSDAK
+269 DVSISNAK

-289 PWAKAG
+289 PLAKAG

-309 LPEGFEGKGS
+309 LPEGFEGEGS

-329 VTDGKAYT
+329 VTDGRAYT

-366 IVVKAT
+366 IVVAAKEKA
-372 PKKMVTVN
+372 MVTVKVDN
-380 VTHPDKTTIAGLNNG
+380 KGGGTIAELNDG
-395 TTVPEGEDVT
+395 MTVMTVPEGEDVT

-417 AYTVKVG
+417 AYTVKVD
-424 EVEIAASRVAIAE
+424 EVEIAASGVAIADQ
-437 RKGPRMAYAYTYT
+437 KGPRKAYAYTYT

-458 ESITVTVEQATDSVA
+458 ESITVTVEKATDSVA

-488 YTAGGVETTLT
+488 YTADGVEKTLT

-514 KQNDKRNYTAV
+514 KQNDKRNYTV
-525 QYKQNLAAEWT
+525 QYKQNLANEWT

-551 YTGGFNKD
+551 YTDGFDKD
-559 ILSNGS
+559 TLSNGS

-578 AADKVVEYLKLGTD
+578 AADKVVEYLQLGTD

-610 LTCSYGENT
+610 LTCSYDGST
-619 APMYY
+619 AAPMYY

-633 LVISGDAAETVK
+633 LVISGDNEEAVK

-664 SGDVNMTGG
+664 SGDVNMTGD
-673 GVDINDAQ
+673 VDINDAQ

-689 DYTKFTGNVTM
+689 DYTGFAGNVTM

-707 MDGSKAV
+707 MDGSKV
-714 NNEDV
+714 VDNTDV

-726 NS
+726 NN

>member
-1 MKKVISFLLAVVL
+1 MKKVISFMLAIILMISL
-14 CFTLA
+14 CVSAFALSLTPTADKTSIAQGETITVTLSFDEQIEDIA
-19 AEAFAASVKLEAV
+19 SAEARLYFDDTKFEFNSGVGADSYTNVVKDVKTENGKKY
-32 SETVQ
+32 VQ
-37 TGQNIA
+37 VNYFCS
-43 VALTVDES
+43 TVDS
-51 YSDVIT
+51 PIAAGKFATIT
-57 LETRLYYN
+57 
-65 SALFTYVSYTEDNKD
+65 FT
-80 VTVKATPSTDA
+80 
-91 NGTYMQVTI
+91 
-100 ISATGGAAVK
+100 
-110 ANEKIATLVFAAK
+110 AK
-123 DGVTEQT
+123 QDIQGD
-130 SAEFKSKIQYGKTK
+130 AEFSAQVVSSMLKDENKTANT
-144 DGTEI
+144 DPI
-149 SASDMQTYSVTIT
+149 SLTVTIT

-188 AVHLTEANG
+188 AVHLTGADG
-197 TYSASN
+197 THSAPN

-216 AMLRYKS
+216 AKLRYKS

-241 AGTSHKAINGS
+241 AGTSHEAINGS

-269 TVTVSDAK
+269 TVAVSDAK

-284 IDKDA
+284 INKDA

-309 LPEGFEGKGS
+309 LPDGFEGAGS

-337 VTATVDGISVPVT
+337 VTATVDGIPVPVT
-350 KNDDSYTIE
+350 KNETTYTIAAQ
-359 GRYVTGK
+359 YVTGK
-366 IVVKAT
+366 IVVAAKEKA
-372 PKKMVTVN
+372 MVTVKVDN
-380 VTHPDKTTIAGLNNG
+380 KGDGTIAGLKNDM
-395 TTVPEGEDVT
+395 TVPEGEDVT
-405 FTVTSPLDKNPI
+405 FKVTSPLDRNPI
-417 AYTVKVG
+417 AYTVKVD
-424 EVEIAASRVAIAE
+424 EVEIAASGVAIADQGK
-437 RKGPRMAYAYTYT
+437 RKAYTYTYT
-450 IPGSMVKG
+450 IPGSMVTG
-458 ESITVTVEQATDSVA
+458 DIITVTVEKATDSVA

-488 YTAGGVETTLT
+488 YTADGVERTLT

-514 KQNDKRNYTAV
+514 KQNDKRNYTV
-525 QYKQNLAAEWT
+525 QYKQNLANEWM

-551 YTGGFNKD
+551 YMGGFDKYT
-559 ILSNGS
+559 LSNGS

-578 AADKVVEYLKLGTD
+578 AADEVVAYLKLGTA

-610 LTCSYGENT
+610 LTCSYDGST
-619 APMYY
+619 AAPMYY

-633 LVISGDAAETVK
+633 LVISGDNEEAVK

-673 GVDINDAQ
+673 VDINDAQ

-689 DYTKFTGNVTM
+689 DYTEFTGNVTM

-707 MDGSKAV
+707 MDGNKAV
-714 NNEDV
+714 DNADV

-726 NS
+726 NN

>member
-19 AEAFAASVKLEAV
+19 AEAFAASVKPEAV

-43 VALTVDES
+43 VALTVDEN
-51 YSDVIT
+51 YSNVIT

-65 SALFTYVSYTEDNKD
+65 SNLFTYVSYIGDNKD
-80 VTVKATPSTDA
+80 VTVNATPSTDT

-100 ISATGGAAVK
+100 IGATGGAAVK

-197 TYSASN
+197 THSASN

-216 AMLRYKS
+216 AKLRYKS
-223 ITPTEAKVTE
+223 IAPADAKVTE
-233 LGNGKLKI
+233 LGNGEMRI
-241 AGTSHKAINGS
+241 AGTSHDAINGS
-252 DTAFKLTFETFA
+252 DMAFKLTFETFSA
-264 AVGAA
+264 IGTAD
-269 TVTVSDAK
+269 VSISNAK

-289 PWAKAG
+289 PLAKTG
-295 NLTTTVTVGGYSVT
+295 NLTTIVTVGGYSVT
-309 LPEGFEGKGS
+309 LPEGFEGAGS
-319 AAAGEDYTFK
+319 AAAGEAYTFK

-366 IVVKAT
+366 IVVAAKEKA
-372 PKKMVTVN
+372 MVTVK
-380 VTHPDKTTIAGLNNG
+380 VTNPDKATITGLDDG
-395 TTVPEGEDVT
+395 IPEGEDVT
-405 FTVTSPLDKNPI
+405 FKVTSPRSNSTI
-417 AYTVKVG
+417 AYVVTVG
-424 EVEIAASRVAIAE
+424 DVELAAKELTISNGRN
-437 RKGPRMAYAYTYT
+437 KTYTYTYT

-458 ESITVTVEQATDSVA
+458 KSITVTVEKARSDVWT
-473 LIKTGNGWDE
+473 LIKTGNGWADAE
-483 NVTLT
+483 LT
-488 YTAGGVETTLT
+488 YTIEDDATVYTAGS
-499 GGTIPTSATALTVTI
+499 TIPNTAKTVTVSI
-514 KQNDKRNYTAV
+514 PKNDKRTYTV
-525 QYKQNLAAEWT
+525 QYGLDSPDDSTPLTQVDAGDKWT
-536 DFGEPEKK
+536 
-544 DGNLVYT
+544 YT
-551 YTGGFNKD
+551 YTAK
-559 ILSNGS
+559 GS
-565 FAVKIDYTEKADF
+565 FSLLYLDIAYTEKADF
-578 AADKVVEYLKLGTD
+578 AADEVVAYLKLGTD
-592 ASAKTM
+592 ESAKTM

-610 LTCSYGENT
+610 LTCSYDGST
-619 APMYY
+619 AAPMYY
-624 SEKYQAWAY
+624 SERYQAWAY
-633 LVISGDAAETVK
+633 LVISGADAETVK
-645 QNVSIMNVDE
+645 NSVKIMNVDE

-673 GVDINDAQ
+673 VDINDAQ

-689 DYTKFTGNVTM
+689 DYTVFTGNVTM

-707 MDGSKAV
+707 MDGNKAV
-714 NNEDV
+714 DNADV

-726 NS
+726 NN

>member
-19 AEAFAASVKLEAV
+19 AEAFAASVKPEAV

-43 VALTVDES
+43 VAMTVDES

-65 SALFTYVSYTEDNKD
+65 SDLFTYVSYIGDNKD
-80 VTVKATPSTDA
+80 VTVNATPLTDT

-144 DGTEI
+144 GGTEI

-162 PPAPGYQVSVPKSI
+162 PPAPGYQVSVPMSI

-188 AVHLTEANG
+188 AVHLTEADG
-197 TYSASN
+197 THSASN

-216 AMLRYKS
+216 AKLRYKS
-223 ITPTEAKVTE
+223 IAPADAEVTE
-233 LGNGKLKI
+233 LGNGVLKI
-241 AGTSHKAINGS
+241 AGTSHDAISGS
-252 DTAFKLTFETFA
+252 DTAFKLTFETFT

-269 TVTVSDAK
+269 TVAVSDAK

-289 PWAKAG
+289 PLAKAG

-309 LPEGFEGKGS
+309 LPEGFEGEGS
-319 AAAGEDYTFK
+319 AAAGEDYIFN

-350 KNDDSYTIE
+350 KNGTTYTIAAQ
-359 GRYVTGK
+359 YVTGK
-366 IVVKAT
+366 IVVTAEEKA
-372 PKKMVTVN
+372 MVTVK
-380 VTHPDKTTIAGLNNG
+380 VTNNGGGTIAGLNNDM
-395 TTVPEGEDVT
+395 TVPEGEDVT
-405 FTVTSPLDKNPI
+405 FTVTSPRSNSTI
-417 AYTVKVG
+417 AYVVTVG
-424 EVEIAASRVAIAE
+424 GVELAAKELTISNG
-437 RKGPRMAYAYTYT
+437 RKKAYTYTYT

-458 ESITVTVEQATDSVA
+458 ESITVTVEQASSNVWT
-473 LIKTGNGWDE
+473 LIKTGNGWDDA
-483 NVTLT
+483 TLT
-488 YTAGGVETTLT
+488 YTNENGEAQSAAGS
-499 GGTIPTSATALTVTI
+499 TIPNTAKTVTVSI
-514 KQNDKRNYTAV
+514 PKNDKRTYTV
-525 QYKQNLAAEWT
+525 QYGLDSAASSPLAQADAGDKWT
-536 DFGEPEKK
+536 
-544 DGNLVYT
+544 YT
-551 YTGGFNKD
+551 YTADGSTFSLFYLD
-559 ILSNGS
+559 IT
-565 FAVKIDYTEKADF
+565 YTEKADF

-592 ASAKTM
+592 ESAKAM

-610 LTCSYGENT
+610 LTCSYDSST
-619 APMYY
+619 AAPMYY

-633 LVISGDAAETVK
+633 LVISGDDAETVK

-655 SAGKKTVDY
+655 STGKLTVDY
-664 SGDVNMTGG
+664 SGDVNMTG

-689 DYTKFTGNVTM
+689 DYTEFTGNVTM

-714 NNEDV
+714 DNADV

-726 NS
+726 NN

>member
-14 CFTLA
+14 CFALA
-19 AEAFAASVKLEAV
+19 AEAFAASVKPEAV

-65 SALFTYVSYTEDNKD
+65 SDLFTYVSYTGDNKD
-80 VTVKATPSTDA
+80 VTVNATPLTDT

-100 ISATGGAAVK
+100 IGATGGAAVK

-188 AVHLTEANG
+188 AVHLTEADG
-197 TYSASN
+197 THSASN

-216 AMLRYKS
+216 AKLRYKS
-223 ITPTEAKVTE
+223 IAPTDAEVTE

-241 AGTSHKAINGS
+241 AGTSHHAINGS
-252 DTAFKLTFETFA
+252 DTAFKLTFETFT
-264 AVGAA
+264 AVGA
-269 TVTVSDAK
+269 TKVTVSDAK

-289 PWAKAG
+289 PLAKAG

-309 LPEGFEGKGS
+309 LPEGFEGAGS

-337 VTATVDGISVPVT
+337 VTATVDGIPVPVT
-350 KNDDSYTIE
+350 KNETTYTIAAL
-359 GRYVTGK
+359 YVTGK
-366 IVVKAT
+366 IVVAAKEKA
-372 PKKMVTVN
+372 MVTVKVDN
-380 VTHPDKTTIAGLNNG
+380 KGDGTITGLDDG
-395 TTVPEGEDVT
+395 IPEGEDVT

-424 EVEIAASRVAIAE
+424 EVEIAASGVEIADQ
-437 RKGPRMAYAYTYT
+437 KGPRKAYTYTYT

-458 ESITVTVEQATDSVA
+458 DIITVTVEKARSDVWT
-473 LIKTGNGWDE
+473 LIKTGNGWADAE
-483 NVTLT
+483 LTYTIEDDATVYTAGSTIPKTAKTVTVSIPKSDKRTYTVRYGLDSTASSSLAQVDAGDKWTYT
-488 YTAGGVETTLT
+488 YTAGESTFSWFYL
-499 GGTIPTSATALTVTI
+499 
-514 KQNDKRNYTAV
+514 
-525 QYKQNLAAEWT
+525 
-536 DFGEPEKK
+536 
-544 DGNLVYT
+544 
-551 YTGGFNKD
+551 D
-559 ILSNGS
+559 IT
-565 FAVKIDYTEKADF
+565 YTEKADF
-578 AADKVVEYLKLGTD
+578 AADEVVEYLKLGTD

-633 LVISGDAAETVK
+633 LVISGDNAEAVK
-645 QNVSIMNVDE
+645 NSVKIMNVDE
-655 SAGKKTVDY
+655 SAGKKAVDY
-664 SGDVNMTGG
+664 SGDVNMTG

-689 DYTKFTGNVTM
+689 DYTGFAGNVTM

-714 NNEDV
+714 DNADV

-726 NS
+726 NN

>member
-19 AEAFAASVKLEAV
+19 AEAFAASVKPEAV

-65 SALFTYVSYTEDNKD
+65 SDLFTYVSYTGDNKD
-80 VTVKATPSTDA
+80 VTVNATPLTDT

-188 AVHLTEANG
+188 AVHLTEPDG
-197 TYSASN
+197 THSASN

-216 AMLRYKS
+216 AKLRYKS
-223 ITPTEAKVTE
+223 IAPADAKVTE
-233 LGNGKLKI
+233 LGSGVLKI
-241 AGTSHKAINGS
+241 AGTSHNAINGS
-252 DTAFKLTFETFA
+252 DTAFKLTFETST

-289 PWAKAG
+289 PLAKAG

-309 LPEGFEGKGS
+309 LPEGFEGEGS

-350 KNDDSYTIE
+350 KNGTTYTIAAQ
-359 GRYVTGK
+359 YVTGK
-366 IVVKAT
+366 IVVAAKEKA
-372 PKKMVTVN
+372 MVTVKVPN
-380 VTHPDKTTIAGLNNG
+380 NGGGTIAGLNDG
-395 TTVPEGEDVT
+395 MTVPEGEDVT
-405 FTVTSPLDKNPI
+405 FTVTSPLNNNPI

-424 EVEIAASRVAIAE
+424 EVEIAASGVAIADQ
-437 RKGPRMAYAYTYT
+437 KGKRMAYAYTYT

-458 ESITVTVEQATDSVA
+458 ESITVTVKQATDSVA

-488 YTAGGVETTLT
+488 YTADGVEKTLT

-514 KQNDKRNYTAV
+514 KQNDKRNYTV

-551 YTGGFNKD
+551 YTGGFDKYT
-559 ILSNGS
+559 LSNGS

-633 LVISGDAAETVK
+633 LVISDDNAETVK

-655 SAGKKTVDY
+655 STGKKTVDY
-664 SGDVNMTGG
+664 SGDVNMTG

-689 DYTKFTGNVTM
+689 DYTEFTGNVTM

-707 MDGSKAV
+707 MDGNKAV
-714 NNEDV
+714 NNADV

-726 NS
+726 NN

>member
-14 CFTLA
+14 CFALA
-19 AEAFAASVKLEAV
+19 AEAFAASVKPEAV

-65 SALFTYVSYTEDNKD
+65 SDLFTYVSYTGDNKD
-80 VTVKATPSTDA
+80 VTVNATPLTDT

-100 ISATGGAAVK
+100 IGATGGAAVK

-188 AVHLTEANG
+188 AVHLTEADG
-197 TYSASN
+197 THSASN

-216 AMLRYKS
+216 AKLRYKS
-223 ITPTEAKVTE
+223 IAPTDAEVTE

-241 AGTSHKAINGS
+241 AGTSHHAINGS
-252 DTAFKLTFETFA
+252 DTAFKLTFETFT
-264 AVGAA
+264 AVGA
-269 TVTVSDAK
+269 TKVTVSDAK

-289 PWAKAG
+289 PLAKAG

-309 LPEGFEGKGS
+309 LPEGFEGAGS

-337 VTATVDGISVPVT
+337 VTATVDGIPVPVT
-350 KNDDSYTIE
+350 KNETTYTIAAL
-359 GRYVTGK
+359 YVTGK
-366 IVVKAT
+366 IVVAAKEKA
-372 PKKMVTVN
+372 MVTVKVDN
-380 VTHPDKTTIAGLNNG
+380 KGDGTITGLDDG
-395 TTVPEGEDVT
+395 IPEGEDVT

-424 EVEIAASRVAIAE
+424 EVEIAASGVEIADQ
-437 RKGPRMAYAYTYT
+437 KGPRKAYTYTYT

-458 ESITVTVEQATDSVA
+458 DIITVTVEKARSDVWT
-473 LIKTGNGWDE
+473 LIKTGNGWADAE
-483 NVTLT
+483 LTYTIEDDATVYTAGSTIPKTAKTVTVSIPKSDKRTYTVRYGLDSTASSSLAQVDAGDKWTYT
-488 YTAGGVETTLT
+488 YTAGESTF
-499 GGTIPTSATALTVTI
+499 SWF
-514 KQNDKRNYTAV
+514 YH
-525 QYKQNLAAEWT
+525 
-536 DFGEPEKK
+536 
-544 DGNLVYT
+544 
-551 YTGGFNKD
+551 D
-559 ILSNGS
+559 IT
-565 FAVKIDYTEKADF
+565 YTEKADF
-578 AADKVVEYLKLGTD
+578 AADEVVEYLKLGTD

-633 LVISGDAAETVK
+633 LVISGDNAEAVK
-645 QNVSIMNVDE
+645 NSVKIMNVDE

-673 GVDINDAQ
+673 VDINDAQ

-689 DYTKFTGNVTM
+689 DYTGFAGNVTM

-714 NNEDV
+714 DNADV

-726 NS
+726 NN

>member
-1 MKKVISFLLAVVL
+1 MKRKALSALLAVVML
-14 CFTLA
+14 FSLVAT
-19 AEAFAASVKLEAV
+19 AFAESMQIKADKDKIEKGQDVTVTVSLDQKIVDAAMFVMHLNFDGTLFDYKDGTAVAGGTILESVKGEGAKCYKQVNWAAINGKGTIPAGTFLTATFTAKKDIDGQSV
-32 SETVQ
+32 SATFSAE
-37 TGQNIA
+37 
-43 VALTVDES
+43 VDES
-51 YSDVIT
+51 QFVGLGTKPAY
-57 LETRLYYN
+57 EK
-65 SALFTYVSYTEDNKD
+65 VSLT
-80 VTVKATPSTDA
+80 
-91 NGTYMQVTI
+91 
-100 ISATGGAAVK
+100 
-110 ANEKIATLVFAAK
+110 
-123 DGVTEQT
+123 
-130 SAEFKSKIQYGKTK
+130 
-144 DGTEI
+144 
-149 SASDMQTYSVTIT
+149 VTIT

-188 AVHLTEANG
+188 AVHLTKADG
-197 TYSASN
+197 THSEPN

-216 AMLRYKS
+216 AKLRYKS
-223 ITPTEAKVTE
+223 IAPANAEVTE
-233 LGNGKLKI
+233 LGNGVLKI
-241 AGTSHKAINGS
+241 AGTSHDAINGS
-252 DTAFKLTFETFA
+252 DTAFKLTFETFT

-284 IDKDA
+284 IDKNA
-289 PWAKAG
+289 PLAKAG
-295 NLTTTVTVGGYSVT
+295 NLITTVTVGGYSVT

-424 EVEIAASRVAIAE
+424 EVEIAASGVAIADQ
-437 RKGPRMAYAYTYT
+437 KGPKKAYAYTYT

-458 ESITVTVEQATDSVA
+458 ESITVKVEQAGSDVWT
-473 LIKTGNGWDE
+473 LIKTGNGWDDA
-483 NVTLT
+483 TLT
-488 YTAGGVETTLT
+488 YTIGEDATVYAAGS
-499 GGTIPTSATALTVTI
+499 TIPTTAKTVTI
-514 KQNDKRNYTAV
+514 SVPKNDKRGYTV
-525 QYKQNLAAEWT
+525 QYGEGSAADRPLTQVDADNKWT
-536 DFGEPEKK
+536 
-544 DGNLVYT
+544 YT
-551 YTGGFNKD
+551 YTNSGSTFSLLYLD
-559 ILSNGS
+559 IT
-565 FAVKIDYTEKADF
+565 YTEKADF
-578 AADKVVEYLKLGTD
+578 AADEVVAYLKLGTD

-610 LTCSYGENT
+610 LTCSYDGST
-619 APMYY
+619 AAPMYY

-633 LVISGDAAETVK
+633 LVISGDNEEAVK

-673 GVDINDAQ
+673 VDINDAQ

-689 DYTKFTGNVTM
+689 DYTEFTGNVTM

-707 MDGSKAV
+707 MDGNKAV
-714 NNEDV
+714 DNADV

-726 NS
+726 NN

>member
-19 AEAFAASVKLEAV
+19 AEAFASSVKPEAV

-43 VALTVDES
+43 VAMTVDES

-65 SALFTYVSYTEDNKD
+65 SDLFTYVSYIGDNKD
-80 VTVKATPSTDA
+80 VTVNATPLTDT

-144 DGTEI
+144 GGTEI
-149 SASDMQTYSVTIT
+149 SASDMQTYSITIT
-162 PPAPGYQVSVPKSI
+162 PPAPGYQVSVPMSI

-188 AVHLTEANG
+188 AVHLTEADG
-197 TYSASN
+197 THSASN

-216 AMLRYKS
+216 AKLRYKS
-223 ITPTEAKVTE
+223 IAPADAEVTE
-233 LGNGKLKI
+233 LGNGVLKI
-241 AGTSHKAINGS
+241 AGTSHDAINGS
-252 DTAFKLTFETFA
+252 DTAFKLTFETFT

-269 TVTVSDAK
+269 TVAVSDAK

-289 PWAKAG
+289 PLAKAG

-309 LPEGFEGKGS
+309 LPEGFEGEGS
-319 AAAGEDYTFK
+319 AAAGEDYIFN

-350 KNDDSYTIE
+350 KNGTTYTIAAQ
-359 GRYVTGK
+359 YVTGK
-366 IVVKAT
+366 IVVTAEEKA
-372 PKKMVTVN
+372 MVTVK
-380 VTHPDKTTIAGLNNG
+380 VTNNGGGTIAGLNNDM
-395 TTVPEGEDVT
+395 TVPEGEDVT
-405 FTVTSPLDKNPI
+405 FTVTSPRSNSTI
-417 AYTVKVG
+417 AYVVTVG
-424 EVEIAASRVAIAE
+424 GVELAAKELTISNG
-437 RKGPRMAYAYTYT
+437 RKKAYTYTYT

-458 ESITVTVEQATDSVA
+458 ESITVTVEQASSDVWT
-473 LIKTGNGWDE
+473 LIKTGNGWDDA
-483 NVTLT
+483 TLT
-488 YTAGGVETTLT
+488 YTNENGEAQSAAGS
-499 GGTIPTSATALTVTI
+499 TIPNTAKTVTVSI
-514 KQNDKRNYTAV
+514 PKNDKRTYTV
-525 QYKQNLAAEWT
+525 QYGLDSAASSPLAQVDAGDKWT
-536 DFGEPEKK
+536 
-544 DGNLVYT
+544 YT
-551 YTGGFNKD
+551 YTADGSTFSRFYLD
-559 ILSNGS
+559 IT
-565 FAVKIDYTEKADF
+565 YTEKADF

-592 ASAKTM
+592 ASAKAM

-610 LTCSYGENT
+610 LTCSYDGST
-619 APMYY
+619 AAPMYY

-633 LVISGDAAETVK
+633 LVISGDDAETVK
-645 QNVSIMNVDE
+645 NSVKIMNVDE
-655 SAGKKTVDY
+655 SAGKLTVDY
-664 SGDVNMTGG
+664 SGDVNMTG

-689 DYTKFTGNVTM
+689 DYTEFTGNVTM

-707 MDGSKAV
+707 MDGNKAV
-714 NNEDV
+714 DNADV

-726 NS
+726 NN

>member
-1 MKKVISFLLAVVL
+1 MKKVISFMLAIILMISL
-14 CFTLA
+14 CVSAFALSLTPTADKTSIAQGETITVTLSFDEQIEDIA
-19 AEAFAASVKLEAV
+19 SAEARLYFDDTKFEFNSGVGADSYTNVVKDVKTENGKKY
-32 SETVQ
+32 VQ
-37 TGQNIA
+37 VNYFCS
-43 VALTVDES
+43 TVDS
-51 YSDVIT
+51 PIAAGKFATIT
-57 LETRLYYN
+57 
-65 SALFTYVSYTEDNKD
+65 FT
-80 VTVKATPSTDA
+80 
-91 NGTYMQVTI
+91 
-100 ISATGGAAVK
+100 
-110 ANEKIATLVFAAK
+110 AK
-123 DGVTEQT
+123 QDIQGD
-130 SAEFKSKIQYGKTK
+130 AEFSAQVVSSMLKDENKTANT
-144 DGTEI
+144 DPI
-149 SASDMQTYSVTIT
+149 SLTVTIT

-188 AVHLTEANG
+188 AVHLTEADG

-223 ITPTEAKVTE
+223 ITPTDAKVTE
-233 LGNGKLKI
+233 LGKGELRI
-241 AGTSHKAINGS
+241 AGTSHDAINGS
-252 DTAFKLTFETFA
+252 NTAFKLTFETFSA
-264 AVGAA
+264 IGTAD
-269 TVTVSDAK
+269 VSISNAK

-289 PWAKAG
+289 PLAKAG

-309 LPEGFEGKGS
+309 LPEGFEGEGS
-319 AAAGEDYTFK
+319 AAAGEDYIFN

-337 VTATVDGISVPVT
+337 VTATVDGIPVPVT
-350 KNDDSYTIE
+350 KNETTYTIAAL
-359 GRYVTGK
+359 YVTGK
-366 IVVKAT
+366 IVVAAKEKA
-372 PKKMVTVN
+372 MVTVK
-380 VTHPDKTTIAGLNNG
+380 VTNPDKATIAGLNDG
-395 TTVPEGEDVT
+395 KPVPEGEDVT

-424 EVEIAASRVAIAE
+424 EVEIAASRVAIADQGK
-437 RKGPRMAYAYTYT
+437 RKAYTYTYT

-458 ESITVTVEQATDSVA
+458 DIITVTVEQATDSVA

-488 YTAGGVETTLT
+488 YTADGKEKTLT

-514 KQNDKRNYTAV
+514 KQNDKRNYTV
-525 QYKQNLAAEWT
+525 QYKQNLANEWT
-536 DFGEPEKK
+536 DFGKPEKK

-551 YTGGFNKD
+551 YTGGFDKYT
-559 ILSNGS
+559 LSNGS

-578 AADKVVEYLKLGTD
+578 AADEVVKYLELGTGE
-592 ASAKTM
+592 SAKTM

-610 LTCSYGENT
+610 LTCSYDGST
-619 APMYY
+619 AAPMYY

-633 LVISGDAAETVK
+633 LVISGDNAETVK

-673 GVDINDAQ
+673 VDINDAQ

-689 DYTKFTGNVTM
+689 DYTEFTGNVTM

-707 MDGSKAV
+707 MDGSKV
-714 NNEDV
+714 VDNTDV

-726 NS
+726 NN